1 MKSEHRHELKT
12 NELERI
18 ASEFGHATEHF
29 LHQYRNQLIVAV
41 VAVVIAAVGLLFW
54 RNAAGAGDRQG
65 WRALADA
72 RSAADFATVAD
83 KYPGTKVA
91 AWARLQEAEAELY
104 SGVQMMFTNR
114 DAGNSELKK
123 SRENFDK
130 LIADRS
136 TPQDALERARF
147 GLARC
152 LEALPTDKTAP
163 PSKINDPAIEAYER
177 LLKEFPDTIYK
188 PVAESRI
195 AALRTA
201 TAQDF
206 YAWFEVQ
213 NPKPADREMPKDLAV
228 PPLPE
233 GPVSSSTS
241 SGQPAAPAAKDAK
254 GEAPQKPV
262 SKESAPS
269 SSATKSNADSKT
281 PQKPASKTSSGGP
294 ALPAPSSAPAS
305 K

>member
-1 MKSEHRHELKT
+1 
-12 NELERI
+12 
-18 ASEFGHATEHF
+18 
-29 LHQYRNQLIVAV
+29 
-41 VAVVIAAVGLLFW
+41 
-54 RNAAGAGDRQG
+54 
-65 WRALADA
+65 
-72 RSAADFATVAD
+72 
-83 KYPGTKVA
+83 
-91 AWARLQEAEAELY
+91 LQEAESELY
-104 SGVQMMFTNR
+104 TGVQMMFTNR

-123 SRENFDK
+123 ARENFDK

-152 LEALPTDKTAP
+152 LEALPPDKNSP

-177 LLKEFPDTIYK
+177 LLKEFPDTVYK

-206 YAWFEVQ
+206 YAWFEAQ

-233 GPVSSSTS
+233 GPAASS
-241 SGQPAAPAAKDAK
+241 QPAAPAAKDTK
-254 GEAPQKPV
+254 GEAPQKPTL
-262 SKESAPS
+262 KDTAPPS
-269 SSATKSNADSKT
+269 SAGKSATKSNAESKT
-281 PQKPASKTSSGGP
+281 PQKPSSKPSGGGP